1 MEQEPDIF
9 DRIAAQAS
17 APLLI
22 DAQPKDELSAHTEQA
37 PEAQNTSDSP
47 TRTPQA
53 VRKALQY
60 VLANGWLESA
70 TKPHMFRLIAAQ
82 MAQLD
87 VLLEPLDLQVV
98 VDDVRGLAFL
108 AVVHGY
114 HSDNGSDDADESEQ
128 DDWTHPLM
136 RRQRLTLEQSL
147 LLAIL
152 RREFLQR
159 EQESGT
165 GAQVRITVD
174 SLLPQLE
181 TYLGATGSDMQ
192 ERKRLGQLLDNLRG
206 HGMVSEVDAQDCITI
221 RPMIVHLLNPEN
233 LQALLLRLREAAHPG
248 AGEAP

>member
-1 MEQEPDIF
+1 MEQGPDIF
-9 DRIAAQAS
+9 DRIAAQAR

-108 AVVHGY
+108 AVVPGY
-114 HSDNGSDDADESEQ
+114 ENDEADESEQ

-181 TYLGATGSDMQ
+181 TYLGAMGSDMQ
-192 ERKRLGQLLDNLRG
+192 ERKRLTQLLENLRT
-206 HGMVSEVDAQDCITI
+206 HGMVTEVDAQDCITI